1 MAAIQPGLLDV
12 WVTDQIWPP
21 GVAPKTGSTGTLDAW
36 VTDQIWLNVYAA
48 KAAVV
53 TGVAEGPFRRV
64 YQPVFGGM
72 FG

>member
-1 MAAIQPGLLDV
+1 MAAVAPGLLDN

-36 VTDQIWLNVYAA
+36 VTDQIWLDVYAA
-48 KAAVV
+48 VSA
-53 TGVAEGPFRRV
+53 GVDEGPIRRV
-64 YQPVFGGM
+64 FQPAFASM